1 MDIDLT
7 AYPPPYYNIE
17 VFHDVM
23 YNLDFSGPGVSPSGW
38 IAKFRPL
45 AQLNCNGAAAAPI
58 AFGGIVFNS
67 RTAIALPLPDPTIAP
82 HMHGG
87 TMSM

>member
-7 AYPPPYYNIE
+7 SYPPPTINIDT
-17 VFHDVM
+17 FHDVM
-23 YNLDFSGPGVSPSGW
+23 YNLDFSGPGVPPSNW
-38 IAKFRPL
+38 IARFRPL
-45 AQLNCNGAAAAPI
+45 VQASCAGAAAAPYQY
-58 AFGGIVFNS
+58 GGLVFNS

-87 TMSM
+87 VMAM